1 MTDNTSPEK
10 SPWGWK
16 ALIIAFIL
24 SAFFLGFFYLAISN
38 EPDYMPSQ
46 KRAESNQTAFKNA
59 PVMSQEALTEAEK
72 QKNLSEAS
80 ASATTE
86 APHMPADEHA
96 GMAENKTATESEQ
109 GH

>member
-1 MTDNTSPEK
+1 MTNNTSPEK

-24 SAFFLGFFYLAISN
+24 SAFFLGFFYLAVTN

-59 PVMSQEALTEAEK
+59 PVMSQEALAEARERDIFLGELFFSSAFIMDAAKEDGVTFEREK
-72 QKNLSEAS
+72 NRSR
-80 ASATTE
+80 
-86 APHMPADEHA
+86 
-96 GMAENKTATESEQ
+96 
-109 GH
+109 

>member
-1 MTDNTSPEK
+1 MTNNTSPEK

-24 SAFFLGFFYLAISN
+24 SAFFLGFFYLAVTN

-59 PVMSQEALTEAEK
+59 PVMSQEALAEAEK
-72 QKNLSEAS
+72 QKNPS
-80 ASATTE
+80 AAVNTE
-86 APHMPADEHA
+86 MHHMSADEHA
-96 GMAENKTATESEQ
+96 GMTENKTATESEH

>member
-24 SAFFLGFFYLAISN
+24 SAFFLGFFYLAVNN

-46 KRAESNQTAFKNA
+46 KRAE
-59 PVMSQEALTEAEK
+59 AEK
-72 QKNLSEAS
+72 QKNPSAAS
-80 ASATTE
+80 APASTE
-86 APHMPADEHA
+86 MHHMSADEHA
-96 GMAENKTATESEQ
+96 GMTENKTATESEH

>member
-1 MTDNTSPEK
+1 MTDNSSPEK

-24 SAFFLGFFYLAISN
+24 SAFFLGFFYLAVTN

-59 PVMSQEALTEAEK
+59 PVMSQEALAEAEK
-72 QKNLSEAS
+72 QKNTSAAS
-80 ASATTE
+80 AAASTE
-86 APHMPADEHA
+86 MHHMSADEHA
-96 GMAENKTATESEQ
+96 GMTENKTATESEH